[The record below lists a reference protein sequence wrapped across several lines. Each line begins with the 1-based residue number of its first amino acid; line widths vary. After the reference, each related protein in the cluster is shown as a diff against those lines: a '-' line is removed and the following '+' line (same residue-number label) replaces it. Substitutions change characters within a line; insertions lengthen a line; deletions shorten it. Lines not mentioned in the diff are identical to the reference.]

1 MKISKRR
8 ANCFLDFSPFTYNVH
23 MYGIHTRRIYVYMTF
38 RCWLYGTTMFIFMCL
53 LSFYVNVMSWMLFYI
68 SSFIQFQSSCWK
80 LKFKKL
86 VCYSWMLE
94 MFFVA
99 WLLVQLVGVGLVV
112 GYTRDSGT
120 RRGRIIY
127 RQRKKNHIFT

>member
-1 MKISKRR
+1 MKISKRK
-8 ANCFLDFSPFTYNVH
+8 ANCFLDFSPFTYN
-23 MYGIHTRRIYVYMTF
+23 IYTHGEYMCT
-38 RCWLYGTTMFIFMCL
+38 WLSVVGCTVRLC
-53 LSFYVNVMSWMLFYI
+53 SSSCVFYVNVMSWMLVYI

-120 RRGRIIY
+120 SRGRILN